1 MKSFENFDFV
11 TKKPDMGDLIDVD
24 PEVEDILKEKQARK
38 LELKFEIQD
47 KQALG
52 EDVTELEQESKEIQY
67 FLED

>member
-47 KQALG
+47 K
-52 EDVTELEQESKEIQY
+52 
-67 FLED
+67 